1 MNAILDAIGDAIFAP
16 VAWLGP
22 VGAILV
28 LAVLVAA
35 GSLVVFKRTSDQ
47 EKIRRGKGPMKA
59 HLLGVFLFR
68 HDLRLVLRSL
78 LASFRGSFTNL
89 RFLALPM
96 AVMIVPLVVIFVQ
109 MDLRLGR
116 AGLAPD
122 ATTVLRVHVRPGADL
137 DGISLSAPDGVMVET
152 PGVRVRDRV
161 RDLWEVD
168 WRLRAVAPGEHDLV
182 IRTAKGEVTKRVS
195 VGAGLRP
202 VSPVRGT
209 ASLGAAL
216 FTPGEPALPGDGDV
230 TKIELAYPEATYA
243 FLGIDWAWWTLFL
256 VAMVLAL
263 YALRGPLG
271 VDF

>member
-1 MNAILDAIGDAIFAP
+1 MNKILDAIGDALFAP
-16 VAWLGP
+16 VSWLGP

-35 GSLVVFKRTSDQ
+35 GSLVVFKWTSDQ

-59 HLLGVFLFR
+59 HLLGIFLFR
-68 HDLRLVLRSL
+68 HDLRLVFRSL
-78 LASFRGSFTNL
+78 FAALRGSLANL

-96 AVMIVPLVVIFVQ
+96 AVMIVPLIVIFAQ
-109 MDLRLGR
+109 MELRLGST
-116 AGLAPD
+116 GLSPD
-122 ATTVLRVHVRPGADL
+122 AATVLRVHVRPGADL
-137 DGISLSAPDGVMVET
+137 GAVEIDAPDGVKVET

-161 RDLWEVD
+161 RDLNEVD
-168 WRLRAVAPGEHDLV
+168 WRIRGVTAGDHDLV
-182 IRTAKGEVTKRVS
+182 VRTAKGEVRKSVS
-195 VGAGLRP
+195 VGPGLRP
-202 VSPVRGT
+202 VSPVREK
-209 ASLGAAL
+209 ASVGAAL

-230 TKIELAYPEATYA
+230 TKIELAYPAATYA